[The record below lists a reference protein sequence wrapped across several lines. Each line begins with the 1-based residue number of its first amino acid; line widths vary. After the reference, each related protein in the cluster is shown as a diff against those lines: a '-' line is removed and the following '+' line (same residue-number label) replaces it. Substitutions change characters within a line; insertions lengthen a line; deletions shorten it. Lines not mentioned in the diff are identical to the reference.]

1 MRPPV
6 PGWPQSVPRSAGLPE
21 QSGSSRSGC
30 PVVSCLSPSTLSFCF
45 VYAGRP
51 LAGARLSMTVPCC
64 RALAPRAQEMDV
76 FSEILIPTPV
86 VSDSL
91 GLCLRAV
98 PSSPPPTLTVSLHVT
113 RWRAS
118 FPGHRGQG
126 PPRPAGPTLVVGSTA
141 PSPLSSSPRGHCEAV
156 HTPRVFSV
164 VPAGR
169 PARDEGSPDT
179 LARMVARWWSSA
191 SVTAPTC

>member
-1 MRPPV
+1 MCTGRAPRGGSMRPPV

-64 RALAPRAQEMDV
+64 RALAPRPQEMDV

-98 PSSPPPTLTVSLHVT
+98 PSSPPPHSHCVFACHAVACVLPRTS
-113 RWRAS
+113 W
-118 FPGHRGQG
+118 
-126 PPRPAGPTLVVGSTA
+126 PRPAEASRPHAGGREHSTVPSEQLSPGTL
-141 PSPLSSSPRGHCEAV
+141 
-156 HTPRVFSV
+156 
-164 VPAGR
+164 
-169 PARDEGSPDT
+169 
-179 LARMVARWWSSA
+179 
-191 SVTAPTC
+191 